1 MKTKLLFLLFLAS
14 LSSFAQYTLIPDVN
28 FEQKLIDLGF
38 DTDGINGKVLT
49 SNVNTLTSLYVDK
62 SSIQDLTGI
71 QDFVDLETLIC
82 NGNSLTALDLSSNA
96 KLTYLNASSN
106 KLASLNV
113 TENTFLADLIC
124 SSNKLTSLNID
135 NNTALINL
143 RCGNNLLTGLNVS
156 NNTLLLYLVCNN
168 NQITSLNVS
177 KNIALDWLM
186 FHYNKV
192 KTIDIS
198 NNPELTYFDC
208 LFNELT
214 SIDISNNPKIF
225 EVACENNQLTYLNL
239 KNGNNVNFDLFY
251 SNFKNNPNLTC
262 IQVDDNVYSDAN
274 WFFMKDA
281 TATYSLGC
289 PSLGITETVFDKIT
303 VYPNP
308 AKGELHIDNSTLE
321 KATIYDTLGRL
332 ITTTKFANGFN
343 NNTINLAGFRSG
355 IYYIYL
361 ENEGATIVKKIIVE

>member
-14 LSSFAQYTLIPDVN
+14 LSSFAQYTPIPDVN
-28 FEQKLIDLGF
+28 FEQKLIDLGI

-49 SNVNTLTSLYVDK
+49 SNINTLTSLYVDK

-71 QDFVDLETLIC
+71 QDFVDLETLNC
-82 NGNSLTALDLSSNA
+82 NGNSLTALDLSSN
-96 KLTYLNASSN
+96 T
-106 KLASLNV
+106 
-113 TENTFLADLIC
+113 
-124 SSNKLTSLNID
+124 KLTSLNANSNKLTNLNID
-135 NNTALINL
+135 NNIALINL
-143 RCGNNLLTGLNVS
+143 RCGNNLLTSLNVS

-177 KNIALDWLM
+177 KNIVLEWLM

-251 SNFKNNPNLTC
+251 SNFNNNPNLTC

-274 WFFMKDA
+274 WSYMKDA
-281 TATYSLGC
+281 TATYSLSC
-289 PSLGITETVFDKIT
+289 PSLGIAETVFDKIA

-321 KATIYDTLGRL
+321 KATIYDALGKL
-332 ITTTKFANGFN
+332 ITTTKFSNSSN

-361 ENEGATIVKKIIVE
+361 ENQGVTIVKKIIIE